1 LANAKRKKSKPT
13 VKEMKFRNDPM
24 VRLYDKTQE
33 WLQESG
39 RPFIIGVGVVAG
51 LILLYTAGYYITSYR
66 HSNAEKALAAALT
79 KFNAPVVDTPGPNQT
94 GKYYTDEKLKWQES
108 AEALEK
114 VAKDYPGYYGVI
126 GKYYAGAAYLH
137 FDKAKGQQLLQQA
150 ADKNDQP
157 TSDLARLALAEN
169 YVVDGDDAKAT
180 ELYEK
185 ILNSSFVP
193 KQVVQIALARE
204 YEKGGDKQKAID
216 LYFAAAQQDRS
227 SLAGS
232 EAERH
237 LAALA
242 PDRVKDLPAPTPGEP

>member
-1 LANAKRKKSKPT
+1 LAKARRKKSKPT

-39 RPFIIGVGVVAG
+39 RPFILVVGVIVG
-51 LILLYTAGYYITSYR
+51 LVLLYTAGYYITSYR
-66 HSNAEKALAAALT
+66 QSKAGNALAAALA
-79 KFNAPVVDTPGPNQT
+79 KYSAPVVDSPAGQV

-108 AEALEK
+108 AEAFEK
-114 VAKDYPGYYGVI
+114 VAKDYPGYYGTI
-126 GKYYAGAAYLH
+126 GRYYAGACYLH

-157 TSDLARLALAEN
+157 TSDLARLALAQN
-169 YVVDGDDAKAT
+169 YTADGEDAKAI

-185 ILNSSFVP
+185 LLTSSFVP
-193 KQVVQIALARE
+193 KQIVQIGLARE

-216 LYFAAAQQDRS
+216 TYFAAAQADRS
-227 SLAGS
+227 SQAGS
-232 EAERH
+232 EAEKH

-242 PDRVKDLPAPTPGEP
+242 PDRVKDLPAPTLGEP